1 MKRRFLLF
9 FLTLLA
15 LLPAAEAQLSVG
27 MQIKRRLFIL
37 NEPVIA
43 NVAITN
49 NSGHDITLDDTEE
62 GGQWFRFQIV
72 ASDGRMVPPRDSNYT
87 LEPLSIRA
95 GQTATRS
102 VNLNELYTLGDFG
115 AYKVTAS
122 IYLPERGRYYGSRTE
137 TIELTEGR
145 TVWQQTVGVPE
156 GTQGSGGQR
165 TFTLL
170 TLQMDKGRMLYVRV
184 VGDDGIVYGCYN
196 IGRLVEGFL
205 PEAKFDRGNNLY
217 ILQLVGQKTYFL
229 THIGINGVFHGQSTY
244 VTPKKQPYLRRLE
257 DGTLQ
262 LVGAIRQQDP
272 VASVD
277 AKGSTN
283 TPKLSDRP
291 PGFPK

>member
-1 MKRRFLLF
+1 MKRFLLCLL
-9 FLTLLA
+9 FLA
-15 LLPAAEAQLSVG
+15 AILPEADAQLAVG
-27 MQIKRRLFIL
+27 IQIKRRLFIL

-49 NSGHDITLDDTEE
+49 NTGHDITLEDTEE

-72 ASDGRMVPPRDSNYT
+72 ASDGRMVPPRDNNYR
-87 LEPLSIRA
+87 LDPLSIRA
-95 GQTATRS
+95 GETARRS

-122 IYLPERGRYYGSRTE
+122 IFLPERGKYYASRAE
-137 TIELTEGR
+137 VMELTEGR
-145 TVWQQTVGVPE
+145 TIWKQTVGVPE
-156 GTQGSGGQR
+156 SAQGAGGQR

-184 VGDDGIVYGCYN
+184 EGEDGTVYACYN
-196 IGRLVEGFL
+196 LGRMVEGFP

-217 ILQLVGQKTYFL
+217 ILQLVGQKTYSL
-229 THIGINGVFHGQSTY
+229 AHVGLNGDLYRQSTY
-244 VTPKKQPYLRRLE
+244 VTPKRQPYLRRLE

-262 LVGAIRQQDP
+262 IVGAVRQQEP
-272 VASVD
+272 VASLAGKEAAD
-277 AKGSTN
+277 

-291 PGFPK
+291 PGLPK